1 MPANL
6 KLVELVK
13 THRAQ
18 ALGAAKN
25 AEHFANEAVT
35 LKAMADSQY
44 AGLTDEEKGLVDGK
58 KAPPPTPTPP
68 AK

>member
-1 MPANL
+1 MAANL

-25 AEHFANEAVT
+25 ADHFAQEALT
-35 LKAMADSQY
+35 LKSMADAQY
-44 AGLTDEEKGLVDGK
+44 NVLSDEEKALVDGK
-58 KAPPPTPTPP
+58 KAPPPPG
-68 AK
+68 K